1 MKRGKLVAGIFIVII
16 LLQAFIISGL
26 EESKNQINT
35 SKENS
40 SEEKPKL
47 PDLTIP
53 EKEDVKKD
61 LKGATETVRTSTNEI
76 VEKEIEV
83 PESLKVPARIIFG
96 LKPGDKLDISIL
108 ITMICLW
115 IFLVL
120 LLSKTLELTPFFEN
134 GKSWLGAILIT
145 GIIGVSGSIK
155 SVTVL
160 WLDLGNIF
168 GVLEKWGAFKLGFVI
183 IFLFSI
189 FFGLNYVL
197 KILKDKKIIEESMG
211 KGTEAGLGMAQLSA
225 MQKTQRDFSGL

>member
-40 SEEKPKL
+40 LEEKSKL

-53 EKEDVKKD
+53 EKEEVKKD
-61 LKGATETVRTSTNEI
+61 LKGATETVRTSTNEL

-197 KILKDKKIIEESMG
+197 KILKDKKILGESMG